1 MFLFNLY
8 QVVTRD
14 LSIQDIDGK
23 SVNALRVF
31 AECIQFLRGHFIDCL
46 NARNLGI
53 TEKDICYVVTVPAIW
68 SDAAKQFMK
77 EAAIKVN
84 YANTLTRNYV

>member
-1 MFLFNLY
+1 M
-8 QVVTRD
+8 VTRD

-31 AECIQFLRGHFIDCL
+31 ADCIQFLREHFMDCL

-53 TEKDICYVVTVPAIW
+53 TEKDVCYVVTVPAIW
-68 SDAAKQFMK
+68 NDAAKQFMK
-77 EAAIKVN
+77 KAAIKVN
-84 YANTLTRNYV
+84 YANTCLRCNYIK